1 MRGAPQVELS
11 VTMRKMRSRSSL
23 LTHFLPALARC
34 RESHVQYNLKPAR
47 CQRMTVSG
55 WTRISTCLHLGQ
67 SRRKITQNNLSEVAN
82 RGFGCL
88 RSKTPSCCRSARFS
102 NRRSR
107 CEQMH
112 RLKRT
117 TKRLGDGTIGV
128 SNAEAHDT
136 VGGFQKCTGKVNSQT
151 LHVPREVGFVPTM
164 CPGKNVSD
172 ESLQQRLRRWSR
184 TVTGVPVIVFLRP
197 SPVIDEEAI
206 MELCSV

>member
-88 RSKTPSCCRSARFS
+88 RSRS
-102 NRRSR
+102 
-107 CEQMH
+107 
-112 RLKRT
+112 
-117 TKRLGDGTIGV
+117 
-128 SNAEAHDT
+128 EAST
-136 VGGFQKCTGKVNSQT
+136 
-151 LHVPREVGFVPTM
+151 VPT
-164 CPGKNVSD
+164 ND
-172 ESLQQRLRRWSR
+172 RLRLDEDQHLSPSR
-184 TVTGVPVIVFLRP
+184 PEPSQDYPKQLVRSGKSRFWMPSFQDAELLPKRQVFQ
-197 SPVIDEEAI
+197 
-206 MELCSV
+206 

>member
-82 RGFGCL
+82 RGLDAFA
-88 RSKTPSCCRSARFS
+88 P
-102 NRRSR
+102 RRR
-107 CEQMH
+107 AAAAAPGFPIED
-112 RLKRT
+112 R
-117 TKRLGDGTIGV
+117 GV
-128 SNAEAHDT
+128 S
-136 VGGFQKCTGKVNSQT
+136 KC
-151 LHVPREVGFVPTM
+151 
-164 CPGKNVSD
+164 
-172 ESLQQRLRRWSR
+172 
-184 TVTGVPVIVFLRP
+184 
-197 SPVIDEEAI
+197 ID
-206 MELCSV
+206 

>member
-107 CEQMH
+107 REQMH

-117 TKRLGDGTIGV
+117 TKKLSWRIMRPV
-128 SNAEAHDT
+128 SHGNGRIPTPVDR
-136 VGGFQKCTGKVNSQT
+136 QNST
-151 LHVPREVGFVPTM
+151 RER
-164 CPGKNVSD
+164 N
-172 ESLQQRLRRWSR
+172 EIEYR
-184 TVTGVPVIVFLRP
+184 TW
-197 SPVIDEEAI
+197 
-206 MELCSV
+206 